1 MYPGL
6 IDTHHHFFQ
15 AFVRNLVTIDRPNL
29 SVMEWL
35 AEAQNTFQMVDSD
48 VIYYASLAAMADLI
62 KHGCTTAF
70 DHQYLYT
77 ERTGKEP
84 IDRQMEA
91 AALLGMRHRVAV
103 VDGLPEITR
112 ELKGIGR
119 NLNQLTVLANM
130 GRIAE
135 VNLGEATTA
144 LAALYNSVQ
153 ALAQQEER

>member
-1 MYPGL
+1 MKQKKEIRITLRLTKEQYESIAARADMAQMPVG
-6 IDTHHHFFQ
+6 
-15 AFVRNLVTIDRPNL
+15 AYVR
-29 SVMEWL
+29 
-35 AEAQNTFQMVDSD
+35 
-48 VIYYASLAAMADLI
+48 
-62 KHGCTTAF
+62 
-70 DHQYLYT
+70 
-77 ERTGKEP
+77 
-84 IDRQMEA
+84 A
-91 AALLGMRHRVAV
+91 AAMRHRVV
-103 VDGLPEITR
+103 VVNGLPEITR